1 VSASIGVALFPEHGR
16 DMSTL
21 LKNADAAMYQAKR
34 DGRNQFSFFNPIR
47 YERAAREV
55 QLGIE
60 LVKALQGDC
69 NQFLCEYQPQ
79 LEMGSGR
86 VVGLEAL
93 IRWNH
98 PMHGILT
105 PDRFI
110 GVAEISGLSER
121 ITRWV
126 LNEVCSQINRWRRVR
141 PDFDVPVAINVAGRE
156 MGSTALPTLVRSAL
170 AKHEIDPHLIVLEI
184 TERTLVKE
192 SDVDNDVLAELA
204 ALGVGLVLDDFGT
217 GYSMMGYLK
226 RMPITALKIDQS
238 FIEGIPDDADSR
250 AIVHAMIAVAKHFKL
265 KVVAEGI
272 ESLEQVQ
279 YMRDIGCDF
288 AQGFFYSRS
297 LTAGNILEYLERS
310 GTA

>member
-1 VSASIGVALFPEHGR
+1 
-16 DMSTL
+16 
-21 LKNADAAMYQAKR
+21 
-34 DGRNQFSFFNPIR
+34 
-47 YERAAREV
+47 
-55 QLGIE
+55 
-60 LVKALQGDC
+60 
-69 NQFLCEYQPQ
+69 
-79 LEMGSGR
+79 
-86 VVGLEAL
+86 
-93 IRWNH
+93 
-98 PMHGILT
+98 
-105 PDRFI
+105 
-110 GVAEISGLSER
+110 
-121 ITRWV
+121 
-126 LNEVCSQINRWRRVR
+126 
-141 PDFDVPVAINVAGRE
+141 
-156 MGSTALPTLVRSAL
+156 VRSAL
-170 AKHEIDPHLIVLEI
+170 AKHGIDPHLIVLEI

-238 FIEGIPDDADSR
+238 FIEGIPGDADSR